1 MQGDSGSSPLGSI
14 QKPLLQ
20 AGFTDEVSSAAGA
33 MIGVDGV
40 YGLDPEC
47 VMAVE
52 KDVIR
57 GDGST

>member
-1 MQGDSGSSPLGSI
+1 
-14 QKPLLQ
+14 
-20 AGFTDEVSSAAGA
+20 